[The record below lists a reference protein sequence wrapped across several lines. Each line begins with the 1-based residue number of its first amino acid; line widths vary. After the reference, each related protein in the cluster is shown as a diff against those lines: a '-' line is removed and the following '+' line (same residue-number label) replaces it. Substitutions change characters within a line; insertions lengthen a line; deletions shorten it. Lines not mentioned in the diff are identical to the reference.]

1 MSFNPAKSLSNT
13 ILRAVPGAFILNSGL
28 GKLGLDDEAAA
39 HLQAMAVKGVPPLA
53 KLSPQQF
60 KIFISGGEIAVG
72 SALLLPFVPAR
83 LAGLALGAFSGSM
96 VSMYLNTPEMTEEDG
111 IRPSQAGTALAKDS
125 WMLAIAAALVIG
137 GSGFSKSKKSKK
149 SAQTDKKATA

>member
-1 MSFNPAKSLSNT
+1 
-13 ILRAVPGAFILNSGL
+13 
-28 GKLGLDDEAAA
+28 
-39 HLQAMAVKGVPPLA
+39 
-53 KLSPQQF
+53 
-60 KIFISGGEIAVG
+60 
-72 SALLLPFVPAR
+72 
-83 LAGLALGAFSGSM
+83 
-96 VSMYLNTPEMTEEDG
+96 MTEEDG